1 MPDFFGVYDDLKVT
15 EYMNFYSG
23 IYGIKVDERD
33 KICDEL
39 LELVNLKDKKI
50 PMLMIFREE

>member
-1 MPDFFGVYDDLKVT
+1 
-15 EYMNFYSG
+15 MNFYSG